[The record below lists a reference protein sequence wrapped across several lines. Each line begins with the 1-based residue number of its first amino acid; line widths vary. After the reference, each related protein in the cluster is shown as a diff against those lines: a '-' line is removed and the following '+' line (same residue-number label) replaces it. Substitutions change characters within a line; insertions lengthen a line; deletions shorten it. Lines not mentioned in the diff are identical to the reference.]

1 MIATTPPLSAAELAL
16 ENAFAACTRRDEDAW
31 PPVRPATGIAAVE
44 IIWRLAAQ
52 FCDARALCALGAT
65 ATSLYTA
72 SADVVPFLKDVT
84 LFPHQRR
91 GLRFM
96 LRRERSGKG
105 GGLLCDEPGT
115 GKTLTVVA
123 LLLRTARLRS
133 ARPPEPARRLSGRVN
148 ARLARPTELK
158 VRLKLGGK
166 VAPET
171 LTARD
176 PKQRRRCGGTLIVAP
191 TALVRHWRDE
201 LLRRA
206 GGRRVDGFDLR
217 EEQYCRHEA
226 YGFMAFDL
234 HGPVWGNNIDSD
246 PPLDV
251 LVVSEERLSRE
262 FRSVTKKRYSLDD
275 DAEDAADQSPL
286 LKRAWRRVIVDEGR
300 HAGDAASTNRL
311 RLLSALTA
319 ESVWILTGT
328 PTRGERGK
336 VRRGEAALRQ
346 VGRLLRTVRE
356 APHVSDL
363 DGSLWQARVVTPL
376 VSGSGDAAA
385 AGALRDALRTCC
397 VRHSAADLQLPAP
410 IRIVSRLRPSCSEA
424 RSLNAFCA
432 FVQANL
438 YLTTLEVADVAS
450 MDDGYGASLLN
461 PRNRRAAREAIDNI
475 LLCCAGGGE
484 MVKLSRPE
492 VLGEL
497 RYLRETV

>member
-1 MIATTPPLSAAELAL
+1 MSSAAERSRRRWSLAPVTTSTTSTNTAIASPPL
-16 ENAFAACTRRDEDAW
+16 TAAERALDNAFAACARRDEDAW
-31 PPVRPATGIAAVE
+31 PPARSAAGIAAIE

-52 FCDARALCALGAT
+52 FCDARALCALGA
-65 ATSLYTA
+65 AASPLYTA
-72 SADVVPFLKDVT
+72 SADVVPFLANDVT

-123 LLLRTARLRS
+123 LLLRTAKLRA

-171 LTARD
+171 LIARD

-206 GGRRVDGFDLR
+206 GGTAAAADEATKKLCCLHD
-217 EEQYCRHEA
+217 A
-226 YGFMAFDL
+226 YGFMFFDL
-234 HGPVWGNNIDSD
+234 HGREWGNNIESD
-246 PPLDV
+246 RPPDV

-286 LKRAWRRVIVDEGR
+286 LKHAWRRVIVDEGR

-311 RLLSALTA
+311 RLMSALTVG
-319 ESVWILTGT
+319 SRVDMQHCGGS
-328 PTRGERGK
+328 RGDG
-336 VRRGEAALRQ
+336 VT
-346 VGRLLRTVRE
+346 GRL
-356 APHVSDL
+356 PH
-363 DGSLWQARVVTPL
+363 R
-376 VSGSGDAAA
+376 
-385 AGALRDALRTCC
+385 
-397 VRHSAADLQLPAP
+397 
-410 IRIVSRLRPSCSEA
+410 
-424 RSLNAFCA
+424 
-432 FVQANL
+432 
-438 YLTTLEVADVAS
+438 
-450 MDDGYGASLLN
+450 
-461 PRNRRAAREAIDNI
+461 
-475 LLCCAGGGE
+475 
-484 MVKLSRPE
+484 
-492 VLGEL
+492 
-497 RYLRETV
+497 